1 MRLLTDENFNADIV
15 SGLRL
20 RKPDIELIQVQ
31 EVGLDGWDDPDVL
44 EWAAAENRITLT
56 NDVST
61 MIGFAEDRLR
71 NKQQMS
77 GLFVARKKFTVAELI
92 DEFLIVVECSL
103 EGEWESQI
111 RFIPL
116 N

>member
-1 MRLLTDENFNADIV
+1 MRLLADENFNADIV

-20 RKPDIELIQVQ
+20 RKPDIDLVQIQ

-44 EWAAAENRITLT
+44 EWAASEDRITLT

-61 MIGFAEDRLR
+61 MIGYASDRIR
-71 NKQQMS
+71 NNQRMP
-77 GLFVARKKFTVAELI
+77 GLFVERKNFTVAELI
-92 DEFLIVVECSL
+92 EETLIILECSV
-103 EGEWESQI
+103 EGEWEHQI